1 MNARR
6 HPIDQGDQ
14 MAAQF
19 LPTRYPGIYRRGER
33 YVFSY
38 RDSGHRQRW
47 QSARTLDEAR
57 RLKAAREADVARG
70 EFQEL
75 SRVTFCDYAD
85 DWVDRYQGRGRNG
98 FREETRNKYR
108 ADLERYAY
116 PYFGKRLRRRLG
128 QVTPRDISGF
138 VAWLCD
144 EKVHSRV
151 LSDSRVRNIVAP
163 VRACFAT
170 AVEEGVIRQNPAA
183 RSAFHIVRASRTT
196 VRPFAY

>member
-6 HPIDQGDQ
+6 HPTDQGDQ

-57 RLKAAREADVARG
+57 RLKSAREADVARG

-75 SRVTFCDYAD
+75 SRVTFCDFAD

-98 FREETRNKYR
+98 FREETREKYR
-108 ADLERYAY
+108 ATSSATRI
-116 PYFGKRLRRRLG
+116 R
-128 QVTPRDISGF
+128 ISAS
-138 VAWLCD
+138 V
-144 EKVHSRV
+144 
-151 LSDSRVRNIVAP
+151 
-163 VRACFAT
+163 FA
-170 AVEEGVIRQNPAA
+170 GGSA
-183 RSAFHIVRASRTT
+183 RSRRAISAASSPGSATRRCIAESCPTLECATSSR
-196 VRPFAY
+196 RSAHALQLPSRRA